1 MRLRW
6 WVLGAL
12 VAAATLVAIVL
23 TDRQP
28 VRGEY
33 CTADVGSTHAQID
46 IEQARWA
53 TLMSAI
59 AQRRGLPPRATTIAI
74 ATAFQESK
82 IHNIDYGDRDSVGL
96 FQQRPSQ
103 GWGTRDALM
112 NPTYAINAFYDAL
125 VKVNGY
131 ETMVIT
137 DAAQRVQLSGFP
149 GAYAQHEDY
158 ARALASAL
166 RGYSAA
172 AFTCSINPTG
182 GGLTGAVSRDL
193 LAAFGEI
200 PIRTSNTTIVLPLT
214 GQRARRRRPRVGLG
228 ALRRRQC
235 RPAADRVRELRR
247 PALERDGLPRRLAPE
262 PGRPAGSG
270 GCRACSREVLRRQ
283 ARDGCGDAFV
293 GCGEGDADV
302 AGALRAVELARCD
315 EDASLGQPGD
325 GVAARLVT
333 RGPKIERALGVVD
346 PEAGPLERLAEGGP
360 TLSVA
365 LPLLIDVHVVVEDG
379 GQGGLDRRRHHETE
393 VLANCQELRDDS
405 SVTGHERRSIAGQVR
420 PLGG

>member
-12 VAAATLVAIVL
+12 VVAGTLVAIVL

-46 IEQARWA
+46 IEQARWV

-103 GWGTRDALM
+103 GWGTRAQLM
-112 NPTYAINAFYDAL
+112 NPSYAINAFYDAL

-172 AFTCSINPTG
+172 AFSCSINPIG

-193 LAAFGEI
+193 LAAFGQI

-214 GQRARRRRPRVGLG
+214 GSAPDVEARGWGLAHYAVGN
-228 ALRRRQC
+228 
-235 RPAADRVRELRR
+235 
-247 PALERDGLPRRLAPE
+247 
-262 PGRPAGSG
+262 
-270 GCRACSREVLRRQ
+270 
-283 ARDGCGDAFV
+283 
-293 GCGEGDADV
+293 
-302 AGALRAVELARCD
+302 
-315 EDASLGQPGD
+315 
-325 GVAARLVT
+325 AARLQIASVSFDGQRWSAT
-333 RGPKIERALGVVD
+333 DSPDGWLPATAARPDRVVIRMQ
-346 PEAGPLERLAEGGP
+346 P
-360 TLSVA
+360 
-365 LPLLIDVHVVVEDG
+365 
-379 GQGGLDRRRHHETE
+379 
-393 VLANCQELRDDS
+393 
-405 SVTGHERRSIAGQVR
+405 
-420 PLGG
+420 